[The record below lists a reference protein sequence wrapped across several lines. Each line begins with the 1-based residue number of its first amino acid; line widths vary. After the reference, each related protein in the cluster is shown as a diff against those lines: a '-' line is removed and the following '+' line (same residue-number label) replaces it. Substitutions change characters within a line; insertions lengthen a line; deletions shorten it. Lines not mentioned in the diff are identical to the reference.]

1 MLHNLRKL
9 TFWSWWKILF
19 CLLKVSKFITIFF
32 FLFKCCLKIRKTII
46 FRLIKG
52 TEPVI
57 FFDILVL
64 VRFKNIWER
73 INFLVLNLILVPF
86 KNWLI
91 KFLTLGKIFGLSKN
105 WGIIIFLIQ
114 RWLIDHLTEAHRLNI
129 VWLILFPYLTNLRLL
144 YLIILWNK
152 LF

>member
-9 TFWSWWKILF
+9 TLWSWWKNLI

-32 FLFKCCLKIRKTII
+32 LLFKCCFKIRKTII

-52 TEPVI
+52 TESVI

-64 VRFKNIWER
+64 VRFKNICER
-73 INFLVLNLILVPF
+73 INFLVLNLILGPF

-91 KFLTLGKIFGLSKN
+91 KFLTLHKIFGFSKN

-114 RWLIDHLTEAHRLNI
+114 CWLIDHLTEAHRLDI
-129 VWLILFPYLTNLRLL
+129 VWLILLPNLTN
-144 YLIILWNK
+144 
-152 LF
+152 